1 MNPRFLFRTAGLIFL
16 VHVFANAALA
26 QPVVAVL
33 GIGEEAAPIERR
45 LQNSRE
51 VTVGGYVFRVGRM
64 HGRQIVVGRSGAGKV
79 NAAIVT
85 TLLIGYFKPAT
96 LFLTGTAGA
105 VDPALHPGDVVIA
118 TALVQHDAGVQTPA
132 GILRRPVDNPV
143 TGAAEPLHM
152 PSPVTLVAAAKRAAA
167 GLRWPLVRTPSGQRV
182 PRIVD
187 GVIVTGDVFMAAVV
201 HREELRTNLGAAA
214 IDMEGAAVAQTCRQ
228 FRVSCLVVRSIS
240 DRADAMAQ
248 QSYQR
253 YVVTASENAA
263 ALVAAIIEGL

>member
-1 MNPRFLFRTAGLIFL
+1 MNPRFQLRTAGLIFL

-33 GIGEEAAPIERR
+33 GIGEETAPIERR

-64 HGRQIVVGRSGAGKV
+64 HGQQIVVGRSGAGKV

-118 TALVQHDAGVQTPA
+118 TALVQHDVGVQTPA

-152 PSPVTLVAAAKRAAA
+152 PSPVTLVAAAVRRRGFRRPA
-167 GLRWPLVRTPSGQRV
+167 GPGHPLAN
-182 PRIVD
+182 
-187 GVIVTGDVFMAAVV
+187 M
-201 HREELRTNLGAAA
+201 
-214 IDMEGAAVAQTCRQ
+214 CRG
-228 FRVSCLVVRSIS
+228 SS
-240 DRADAMAQ
+240 
-248 QSYQR
+248 
-253 YVVTASENAA
+253 TA
-263 ALVAAIIEGL
+263 